1 METPL
6 HFLVVE
12 DQTIFRQLLVRS
24 VQEDYPDCKITEA
37 GDLATLKALTGHFDV
52 ALVDLELGSDLALD
66 WLEAWTKDPANKAII
81 LSAMSSDRIL
91 FRALRSPIM
100 GYIHKEETMETLKLG
115 IRCVLG
121 GAVFFSTKMQEMR
134 RRMSANPVFF
144 NKVLSEREQQV
155 LEYLGQGLG
164 NEEIASLLALKAAS
178 VADHRKNIM
187 AKLGL
192 HNQADVMKYAAKT
205 GFSRF

>member
-1 METPL
+1 MTSEL
-6 HFLVVE
+6 RFLVVE
-12 DQTIFRQLLVRS
+12 DQTLFRQLLIRNVK
-24 VQEDYPDCKITEA
+24 EDYPRSEITEV
-37 GDLATLKALTGHFDV
+37 GDLPALKAVKGRF
-52 ALVDLELGSDLALD
+52 DLALD
-66 WLEAWTKDPANKAII
+66 WLEGWTKDTGNKAII
-81 LSAMSSDRIL
+81 LSAISSDRTL

-100 GYIHKEETMETLKLG
+100 GYVHKEETMETLKLG

-144 NKVLSEREQQV
+144 NKVLSEREQEI

-164 NEEIASLLALKAAS
+164 NEEIASLLALKASS

-187 AKLGL
+187 SKLDL
-192 HNQADVMKYAAKT
+192 HNQADVMKYASKT
-205 GFSRF
+205 GFARF